1 MANQYVNKVQLAD
14 GTSLI
19 DISGDTVAADKLLSG
34 YTAHDKSGAAI
45 TGTYVPTVNVTET
58 QDSHGGTIVT
68 ISDVVTSGWFGMNY
82 ELVKT
87 LPDLNWTLADTTYSS
102 WTPSTTAGTIRAAY
116 AWDTFDA
123 DMANYEYAIFADAYI
138 AIEYAD
144 GTTYV
149 PRVNAHS
156 EQPMTIVSRRPNT
169 YQRLVDKNYYSNST
183 YTYNW
188 YITDY
193 YNSSNQR
200 AIAIQQTVGIYLQA
214 ANVTFSHST
223 SDNPT
228 VTVRTPAVYAKCSNN
243 YFTTDAANAVTGA
256 TITIK
261 NGKVYRVE
269 KWSNF
274 QSAMNKRAIDFY
286 GEMNPQT

>member
-14 GTSLI
+14 GTPLI

-87 LPDLNWTLADTTYSS
+87 LSDLNWTLADTTYSS
-102 WTPSTTAGTIRAAY
+102 WTPSTTAGTIKAY
-116 AWDTFDA
+116 TTWDTFTA
-123 DMANYEYAIFADAYI
+123 DMANYEYVIVADAYV

-149 PRVNAHS
+149 PRTNAQS
-156 EQPMTIVSRRPNT
+156 IQPMTWVSRRPNT

-183 YTYNW
+183 STYNW
-188 YITDY
+188 YLADY
-193 YNSSNQR
+193 YNSSNTR
-200 AIAIQQTVGIYLQA
+200 AIAIQQTVGIYVQGSS
-214 ANVTFSHST
+214 VGVSSST

-228 VTVRTPAVYAKCSNN
+228 ITVRTPTVYAKCSTN
-243 YFTTDAANAVTGA
+243 YFSTDAANAVTGA

-261 NGKVYRVE
+261 NGKVYRID
-269 KWSNF
+269 KFTNF